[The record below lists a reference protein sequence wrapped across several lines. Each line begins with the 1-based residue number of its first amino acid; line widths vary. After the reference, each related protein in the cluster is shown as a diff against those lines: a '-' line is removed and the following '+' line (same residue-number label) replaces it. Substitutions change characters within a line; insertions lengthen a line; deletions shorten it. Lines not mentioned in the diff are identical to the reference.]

1 MKKIF
6 TILVGLWLVCSG
18 VLARTVEEAAV
29 IASGFMSQK
38 GTTET
43 VTQRVRMAKNA
54 GVVSPQ
60 VSLEYTQATTD
71 NKDAVYVFNHT
82 NGGFVWVSASDYS
95 HEVLGYSDSGSFDK
109 DNIPENLQ
117 CWLRM
122 YAGEIARAEA
132 IQPVGASAKQVAM
145 SYQEVAPLLND
156 VNWDQGAPYNNQCPT
171 IGGQRSVT
179 GCVATAISQ
188 IMYKHKY
195 PTYGTGSYS
204 YTTESGVFASANFD
218 NTFYDWNNMLPS
230 YAGTYTSTQ
239 ATAVSTLMYHVG
251 VASSMEYGTN
261 VSLAYSAIALAGLI
275 DYFDYDKGMMVF
287 LKDYMMDDAR
297 IMNAI
302 ATDLQAG
309 LPVYMAGA
317 TRNQEGHAFVCDGM
331 KSDGYLHI
339 NWGWGGISNGYFA
352 LSALDPELQGTG
364 GSSGA
369 LAFTENIGVYTRVKP
384 DAGGKV
390 WPMIT
395 AENVTRTSADEIG
408 KNDVVSFDFEGI
420 YNQSVYPIQG
430 YMEYYIYSSDGEWLE
445 LDRTVERI
453 EWPINQGYDSYTL
466 SARMPSGLSDGDYEL
481 GISCRVGT
489 QTASV
494 VVRGKGEARFPF
506 TLSGD
511 KVYFR
516 SAEVEQPSEEPL
528 SCDFED
534 AAVNGQWRF
543 AQDGQTNYWIIGT
556 GAGDASDGNNA
567 LYITNNTYNF
577 TYDGD
582 ESSVSWAYVPVSL
595 QVGDD
600 VTFSWKGQVE
610 FGCYDYVRV
619 FLMPQSESPTAG
631 ADAPY
636 GAIEL
641 TPTAL
646 CEQTNSWEKF
656 TATSPVSGRYNLC
669 FMWHND
675 GSFAGE
681 TSIAIDDVQIGA
693 GAPAQTYDYTIRV
706 KKSDTSDM
714 DISNGVW
721 LWWWN
726 TGQDGQWASTTLED
740 DGWYTATVRSTESA
754 INCLFATYNDWNK
767 YPAQTED
774 LSNITGDVCLQIGD
788 RKVDNGQYTLN
799 VLSCSS
805 EEPLP
810 CYTLSLNPSNGG
822 YASAYPA
829 RDCYYVGTPV
839 EISAHAYEGYEFSHW
854 STGDTRSQITVTISG
869 DMEITPYFT
878 EVVEEPDCYILLVH
892 AREGGKVDIYPH
904 KECYEEGEE
913 VEIYATAYDG
923 YEFSHWST
931 GDTRSYITVRMYEDV
946 EITAYFT
953 APAEPACYTLS
964 VSASGEGVVNVEPEK
979 ECYEEG
985 EMVILEAV
993 ANEGYVFSRWSDN
1006 NTSAIRTLTM
1016 DRNYQLQAVFEE
1028 KETEFDVKN
1037 LTVTNSKLNITAK
1050 WESIATRFEV
1060 TITDQ
1065 NDSVV
1070 NAEVVEISDEK
1081 KVYKYKVSKYA
1092 QYTVTV
1098 KPLDADDNKIGRAQ
1112 SQTITLERKYSLYIS
1127 SGIGGTVNEEVNGDY
1142 LFETSVEIIA
1152 TPKEGYEFF
1161 KWSDGNTSAIR
1172 TLIMDQDYEL
1182 VAYFNQKDVAVED
1195 VCADVTV
1202 AVEYRTII
1210 VESTQSQDFALYDVV
1225 GRLIERQ
1232 AYTDIANFTVP
1243 SAGLYLLRT
1252 NNGFVKVRV
1261 K

>member
-109 DNIPENLQ
+109 NNIPDNMQ
-117 CWLRM
+117 YWLRM
-122 YAGEIARAEA
+122 YAGEIARVEA
-132 IQPVGASAKQVAM
+132 IQPVGAGAKRVAA
-145 SYQEVAPLLND
+145 SYQEVAPLLD
-156 VNWDQGAPYNNQCPT
+156 GVIWDQGAPYNNLCPT
-171 IGGQRSVT
+171 IGGQRCVT
-179 GCVATAISQ
+179 GCVATATSQ
-188 IMYKHKY
+188 IMYKHKH

-204 YTTESGVFASANFD
+204 YTTESGVSASADFG

-230 YAGTYTSTQ
+230 YNNGYTSTQ
-239 ATAVSTLMYHVG
+239 ATAVATLMYHVG
-251 VASSMEYGTN
+251 VASSMNYGTSL
-261 VSLAYSAIALAGLI
+261 SLAYMPDPIIGLI
-275 DYFDYDKGMMVF
+275 EHFDYDKGILVW
-287 LKDYMMDDAR
+287 LRDYVMDDTR
-297 IMNAI
+297 ILNAI
-302 ATDLQAG
+302 ARDLQAG
-309 LPVYMAGA
+309 MPVYMGGVTA
-317 TRNQEGHAFVCDGM
+317 NSEGHAFVCDGM

-364 GSSGA
+364 GSSGN
-369 LAFTENIGVYTRVKP
+369 LAFTEYVCVYTGIKP
-384 DAGGKV
+384 DAGGSA

-395 AENVTRTSADEIG
+395 AEKLTRTSADEIG
-408 KNDVVSFDFEGI
+408 INDEVSFAVEGI
-420 YNQSVYPIQG
+420 YNQGVCPIQG
-430 YMEYYIYSSDGEWLE
+430 YLEYYILNSDGEYMDKYRTIESIDWLIYE
-445 LDRTVERI
+445 GLS
-453 EWPINQGYDSYTL
+453 SYTL
-466 SARMPSGLSDGDYEL
+466 SAKLPSRLPDGDYEL
-481 GISCRVGT
+481 EIACTNGSHFG
-489 QTASV
+489 SMY
-494 VVRGKGEARFPF
+494 VRGEGAARFPF
-506 TLSGD
+506 TLSGE

-516 SAEVEQPSEEPL
+516 SSEVNPPSEGAFY
-528 SCDFED
+528 CDFED
-534 AAVNGQWRF
+534 AAVNSQWQF
-543 AQDGQTNYWIIGT
+543 AQNGQTNYWMIGT

-600 VTFSWKGQVE
+600 VSCYWKGQVE
-610 FGCYDYVRV
+610 NGCYDYVRV

-641 TPTAL
+641 TPIAL
-646 CEQTNSWEKF
+646 CEPTNSWEKF

-669 FMWHND
+669 FMWRND
-675 GSFAGE
+675 YSVAGE
-681 TSIAIDDVQIGA
+681 TSIAIDDVQI

-726 TGQDGQWASTTLED
+726 TNAVGQWASTTLED
-740 DGWYTATVRSTESA
+740 DGWYTATVRSTEST
-754 INCLFATYNDWNK
+754 INCLAANDSEWS
-767 YPAQTED
+767 YVTGQTED
-774 LSNITGDVCLQIGD
+774 FVNITGDVCLQIGD
-788 RKVDNGQYTLN
+788 RKSDTQYTLN
-799 VLSCSS
+799 VLSCSN

-810 CYTLSLNPSNGG
+810 CYTVSVNYSDGG
-822 YASAYPA
+822 SAYVGYPI
-829 RDCYYVGTPV
+829 RDCYTEGTEV
-839 EISAHAYEGYEFSHW
+839 EISAYAHEGYEFSHW
-854 STGDTRSQITVTISG
+854 STGETSPYITISVYG
-869 DMEITPYFT
+869 
-878 EVVEEPDCYILLVH
+878 
-892 AREGGKVDIYPH
+892 
-904 KECYEEGEE
+904 
-913 VEIYATAYDG
+913 
-923 YEFSHWST
+923 
-931 GDTRSYITVRMYEDV
+931 DV

-953 APAEPACYTLS
+953 EVEEPVCYTLS
-964 VSASGEGVVNVEPEK
+964 VSAIGEGDVEYYPYND
-979 ECYEEG
+979 CYEEG
-985 EMVILEAV
+985 EEVTLYAY
-993 ANEGYVFSRWSDN
+993 AHEGYVFSHWSDG
-1006 NTSAIRTLTM
+1006 NTSAIRTLAM
-1016 DRNYQLQAVFEE
+1016 DRNYQLQAIFVDASSAY
-1028 KETEFDVKN
+1028 DVKN
-1037 LTVTNSKLNITAK
+1037 LKLTNSKLNITAK

-1060 TITDQ
+1060 TITNKD
-1065 NDSVV
+1065 DEVV
-1070 NAEVVEISDEK
+1070 NTEVVELQDAN
-1081 KVYKYKVSKYA
+1081 KVYKYKVSKYGK
-1092 QYTVTV
+1092 YTVTV
-1098 KPLDADDNKIGRAQ
+1098 KPVDADNQPIGEEA
-1112 SQTITLERKYSLYIS
+1112 SKTITLVRKYSLYIS

-1142 LFETSVEIIA
+1142 AYETSVEIIA
-1152 TPKEGYEFF
+1152 TAREGYEFF

-1225 GRLIERQ
+1225 GRLIKRQ
-1232 AYTDIANFTVP
+1232 AHTDIANFTVP

>member
-29 IASGFMSQK
+29 IASGFMNQK
-38 GTTET
+38 GTSET
-43 VTQRVRMAKNA
+43 VIQRVRMAKNA

-204 YTTESGVFASANFD
+204 YTTESGVSVSANFD

-230 YAGTYTSTQ
+230 YNNGYTSTQ

-364 GSSGA
+364 GSSGN

-445 LDRTVERI
+445 PDRTVERI
-453 EWPINQGYDSYTL
+453 EWPINQGYGSHTL

-534 AAVNGQWRF
+534 AAVNSQWRF

-567 LYITNNTYNF
+567 LYITNDNYNF
-577 TYDGD
+577 TYNGD
-582 ESSVSWAYVPVSL
+582 ASSISWAYLPVTL

-610 FGCYDYVRV
+610 SGCYDYVRV

-641 TPTAL
+641 TPIAL
-646 CEQTNSWEKF
+646 CEPTNSWEKF

-669 FMWHND
+669 FMWCND
-675 GSFAGE
+675 YSVAGE

-714 DISNGVW
+714 DLSNGVW

-726 TGQDGQWASTTLED
+726 TNANGQWASTTLDND
-740 DGWYTATVRSTESA
+740 DWYTATVRSTEST
-754 INCLFATYNDWNK
+754 INCLAANDSEW
-767 YPAQTED
+767 YYVTDQTED
-774 LSNITGDVCLQIGD
+774 FVNITGDVCLQIGD
-788 RKVDNGQYTLN
+788 RNSYSQYTLN
-799 VLSCSS
+799 ELSCSN

-810 CYTLSLNPSNGG
+810 CYTVSVNYSDGG
-822 YASAYPA
+822 YAYAYAYPA
-829 RDCYYVGTPV
+829 RDCYTEGTEV
-839 EISAHAYEGYEFSHW
+839 EISAYANEGYEFSHW
-854 STGDTRSQITVTISG
+854 STGETSPYITISVYG
-869 DMEITPYFT
+869 
-878 EVVEEPDCYILLVH
+878 
-892 AREGGKVDIYPH
+892 
-904 KECYEEGEE
+904 
-913 VEIYATAYDG
+913 
-923 YEFSHWST
+923 
-931 GDTRSYITVRMYEDV
+931 DV

-953 APAEPACYTLS
+953 PVEEPVCYTLS
-964 VSASGEGVVNVEPEK
+964 VSAIGEGDVEYYPYN
-979 ECYEEG
+979 ECYEGG
-985 EMVILEAV
+985 EEVTLYAY
-993 ANEGYVFSRWSDN
+993 AHEGYVFSHWSDG
-1006 NTSAIRTLTM
+1006 NTSAIRTLAM
-1016 DRNYQLQAVFEE
+1016 DRNYQLQAIFVDASSAY
-1028 KETEFDVKN
+1028 DVKN
-1037 LTVTNSKLNITAK
+1037 LKLTNSKLNITAK

-1060 TITDQ
+1060 TITNKD
-1065 NDSVV
+1065 DEVV
-1070 NAEVVEISDEK
+1070 NTEVVELQEAN
-1081 KVYKYKVSKYA
+1081 KVYKYKVSKYGK
-1092 QYTVTV
+1092 YTVTV
-1098 KPLDADDNKIGRAQ
+1098 KPVDADNQPIGEEA
-1112 SQTITLERKYSLYIS
+1112 SKTITLVRKYSLYIS

-1142 LFETSVEIIA
+1142 AYETSVEIIA
-1152 TPKEGYEFF
+1152 IAREGYEFF
-1161 KWSDGNTSAIR
+1161 KWSDGNTMAVR

-1195 VCADVTV
+1195 VYADVTV
-1202 AVEYRTII
+1202 VVEHRTIM
-1210 VESTQSQDFALYDVV
+1210 VEAAQSQDFALYDVV
-1225 GRLIERQ
+1225 GHLLERQ
-1232 AYTDIANFTVP
+1232 SHTDMANFTVP
-1243 SAGLYLLRT
+1243 NAGLYLLRT

-1261 K
+1261 R